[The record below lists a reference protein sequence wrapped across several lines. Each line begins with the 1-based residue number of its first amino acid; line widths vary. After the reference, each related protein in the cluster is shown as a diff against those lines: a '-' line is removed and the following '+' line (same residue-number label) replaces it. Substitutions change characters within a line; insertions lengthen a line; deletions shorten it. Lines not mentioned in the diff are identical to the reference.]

1 MGSWIHYMNEKV
13 VDLRAEDM
21 IVLHIQFNFNTY
33 SMCDKAGLLYPRS
46 CDVIDTNKSDDVI

>member
-1 MGSWIHYMNEKV
+1 MNEKV